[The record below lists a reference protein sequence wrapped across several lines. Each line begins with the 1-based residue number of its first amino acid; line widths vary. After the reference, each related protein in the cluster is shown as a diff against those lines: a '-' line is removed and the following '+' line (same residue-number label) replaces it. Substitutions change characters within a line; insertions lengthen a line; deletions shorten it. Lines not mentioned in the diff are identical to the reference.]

1 MGNSG
6 DSRHSQKREVDRT
19 IAIIKAHPQVNQ
31 VSEPYTQD
39 DVFHL
44 DVILEVPMPNA
55 WRAIGESPSG
65 VRRFEE
71 IHLKFPRLYPL
82 DPPELSLR
90 ADFSRNHAHI
100 QPWITSDERP
110 VPCIQDGQ
118 LTEFMQQHG
127 IAGILNQTVLWLEH
141 AAEGRLIDP
150 EQGWEPQRRDDT
162 QDFLVAD
169 SSSLRATVSRNGGFR
184 FTRMGY
190 FRRHGHWLF
199 GQVFNDQV
207 PVNEKSI
214 RDAVTWTTHNGEFQ
228 RGDSLALIV
237 WPGKQPSGDP
247 IVCDVYVPDNV
258 RNLSDLKEKARE
270 FGCVRELTDGLNRLA
285 KCVRKYRSREACPIG
300 VVLCARRPCNI
311 IGTTSNIEICCYT
324 LDFYANEAFPN
335 GDDTP
340 VRPCAHR
347 DHITRELLSTLSG
360 LPAEDT
366 PPTWTLIGAGSL
378 GSKIALHLGRAG
390 RGPSTI
396 IDSAMM
402 APHNAARHAIIP
414 AEPDKQIMLMDMK
427 ARLLKEA
434 LGGLSQNVTAITDD
448 IVDVFHSRALSKHAW
463 HNDTWA
469 IVNTTA
475 SLRARAALCT
485 QAFRHRVIEA
495 LLYANGSLGVIA
507 TEGANRNPDVG
518 DIFTELYALASG
530 DDKIRQQLYPEGG
543 DIELQRIVVG
553 EGCGSATMQVSDGRI
568 SMYAAGMSEYLLS
581 RQQDGLPTEGE
592 LLIGRLSGT
601 GIGVSWEHVPVAP
614 VRIVRTE
621 NETGWTIRLSA
632 RAHEKIE
639 REVAHW
645 TSVET
650 GGVLLGR
657 QDEVTRSFYV
667 IDVLAAPED
676 SQRSRHKFELGVK
689 DLRRTLDN
697 YVRTTNATLYCLGTW
712 HSHLAP
718 SGPSALDNQ
727 SAQAMGLARLAPSI
741 LLIHTPDGYR
751 AVLAERTNSEGE
763 A

>member
-1 MGNSG
+1 MIKKCSLAVIGKVSAPA
-6 DSRHSQKREVDRT
+6 SR
-19 IAIIKAHPQVNQ
+19 
-31 VSEPYTQD
+31 
-39 DVFHL
+39 
-44 DVILEVPMPNA
+44 
-55 WRAIGESPSG
+55 
-65 VRRFEE
+65 
-71 IHLKFPRLYPL
+71 
-82 DPPELSLR
+82 
-90 ADFSRNHAHI
+90 
-100 QPWITSDERP
+100 
-110 VPCIQDGQ
+110 IQD
-118 LTEFMQQHG
+118 
-127 IAGILNQTVLWLEH
+127 
-141 AAEGRLIDP
+141 
-150 EQGWEPQRRDDT
+150 
-162 QDFLVAD
+162 
-169 SSSLRATVSRNGGFR
+169 
-184 FTRMGY
+184 
-190 FRRHGHWLF
+190 
-199 GQVFNDQV
+199 
-207 PVNEKSI
+207 
-214 RDAVTWTTHNGEFQ
+214 
-228 RGDSLALIV
+228 
-237 WPGKQPSGDP
+237 
-247 IVCDVYVPDNV
+247 
-258 RNLSDLKEKARE
+258 
-270 FGCVRELTDGLNRLA
+270 
-285 KCVRKYRSREACPIG
+285 
-300 VVLCARRPCNI
+300 
-311 IGTTSNIEICCYT
+311 
-324 LDFYANEAFPN
+324 
-335 GDDTP
+335 
-340 VRPCAHR
+340 
-347 DHITRELLSTLSG
+347 
-360 LPAEDT
+360 
-366 PPTWTLIGAGSL
+366 
-378 GSKIALHLGRAG
+378 
-390 RGPSTI
+390 
-396 IDSAMM
+396 
-402 APHNAARHAIIP
+402 
-414 AEPDKQIMLMDMK
+414 
-427 ARLLKEA
+427 
-434 LGGLSQNVTAITDD
+434 
-448 IVDVFHSRALSKHAW
+448 
-463 HNDTWA
+463 NDTWA

-601 GIGVSWEHVPVAP
+601 GIGISWEHVPVAP
-614 VRIVRTE
+614 VCIVRTE

>member
-1 MGNSG
+1 
-6 DSRHSQKREVDRT
+6 
-19 IAIIKAHPQVNQ
+19 
-31 VSEPYTQD
+31 
-39 DVFHL
+39 
-44 DVILEVPMPNA
+44 
-55 WRAIGESPSG
+55 
-65 VRRFEE
+65 
-71 IHLKFPRLYPL
+71 
-82 DPPELSLR
+82 
-90 ADFSRNHAHI
+90 
-100 QPWITSDERP
+100 
-110 VPCIQDGQ
+110 
-118 LTEFMQQHG
+118 
-127 IAGILNQTVLWLEH
+127 
-141 AAEGRLIDP
+141 
-150 EQGWEPQRRDDT
+150 
-162 QDFLVAD
+162 
-169 SSSLRATVSRNGGFR
+169 
-184 FTRMGY
+184 
-190 FRRHGHWLF
+190 
-199 GQVFNDQV
+199 
-207 PVNEKSI
+207 
-214 RDAVTWTTHNGEFQ
+214 
-228 RGDSLALIV
+228 
-237 WPGKQPSGDP
+237 
-247 IVCDVYVPDNV
+247 
-258 RNLSDLKEKARE
+258 
-270 FGCVRELTDGLNRLA
+270 
-285 KCVRKYRSREACPIG
+285 
-300 VVLCARRPCNI
+300 
-311 IGTTSNIEICCYT
+311 
-324 LDFYANEAFPN
+324 
-335 GDDTP
+335 
-340 VRPCAHR
+340 
-347 DHITRELLSTLSG
+347 
-360 LPAEDT
+360 
-366 PPTWTLIGAGSL
+366 
-378 GSKIALHLGRAG
+378 
-390 RGPSTI
+390 
-396 IDSAMM
+396 
-402 APHNAARHAIIP
+402 
-414 AEPDKQIMLMDMK
+414 
-427 ARLLKEA
+427 
-434 LGGLSQNVTAITDD
+434 VTAITDD
-448 IVDVFHSRALSKHAW
+448 IVDVFHSRALSKHAS

-485 QAFRHRVIEA
+485 QTFRHRVIEA

-507 TEGANRNPDVG
+507 AEGANRNPDIG

-543 DIELQRIVVG
+543 DIELQRIIVG

-645 TSVET
+645 SSVET

-676 SQRSRHKFELGVK
+676 SQRSRHKFVLGVK